1 MLWHLVSLMRQAR
14 PMESTV
20 LIDKHRD
27 QINHILSKYPD
38 QRSAIL
44 PLLYLAQKEYGYC
57 TDEAIREVADL
68 VDVEPTHVRSVVG
81 FYTLFYDHPVGKH
94 IIQVC
99 DDLPCALRG
108 ADQFVDHVCQKLNL
122 DPDKVRHGGQTTD
135 DGQFTVETV
144 TCIAGC
150 HHAPLAQI
158 DLDYFENLDEKK
170 FDEIV
175 TRLQNEA
182 GPLIT

>member
-1 MLWHLVSLMRQAR
+1 VRRLAVRAAR
-14 PMESTV
+14 RGSV
-20 LIDKHRD
+20 CGAR
-27 QINHILSKYPD
+27 
-38 QRSAIL
+38 L
-44 PLLYLAQKEYGYC
+44 P
-57 TDEAIREVADL
+57 
-68 VDVEPTHVRSVVG
+68 
-81 FYTLFYDHPVGKH
+81 
-94 IIQVC
+94 
-99 DDLPCALRG
+99 
-108 ADQFVDHVCQKLNL
+108 KLNL

-175 TRLQNEA
+175 TRLRNERA
-182 GPLIT
+182 HS